1 VQHPQ
6 HATAE
11 ISNIL
16 GKSKQQLELEKEIKR
31 LELLF
36 RETRIAKENIEREN
50 ADLESTKSRLEMMNR
65 QLQRQKEPLA
75 REARRMQNE
84 YLAIQNRLKN
94 VQEIVYNMTED
105 LPLQKRLIDA
115 LNDNTESE

>member
-1 VQHPQ
+1 
-6 HATAE
+6 
-11 ISNIL
+11 
-16 GKSKQQLELEKEIKR
+16 
-31 LELLF
+31 
-36 RETRIAKENIEREN
+36 
-50 ADLESTKSRLEMMNR
+50 
-65 QLQRQKEPLA
+65 
-75 REARRMQNE
+75 MQNE